1 MCLDCRPAGA
11 RIRQT
16 VNFCDLPICGEKT
29 ITSEMWGVLD
39 QKKPH
44 LPTHDI
50 AKLRNVLHLKDMP
63 SFDRRAQEALERCRS
78 LIENSVRPASVDTVI
93 DGEVLHERMPILQEP
108 MKVPDE
114 GDAGPQILA
123 TVSTPEGGIQSTT
136 TDVEDPPADNLEHAP
151 APDVPSE
158 EPRAT
163 GDQEDPSPAQEL
175 GVAEPPIVLPHAIPT
190 CYTCRKPVS
199 QPCWYCID
207 CGVGESG
214 IQDATDCTDTA
225 NLEGDVFLCDECE
238 TGHKLPCRNC
248 DNAYA
253 QPFLKFYYGE
263 GESELSFCRVAMRWL
278 TIVFS

>member
-1 MCLDCRPAGA
+1 MCLDCRPEGA

-16 VNFCDLPICGEKT
+16 VNFCDLSICGEKT

-93 DGEVLHERMPILQEP
+93 DGEILHERRPILQEST
-108 MKVPDE
+108 KVPDE
-114 GDAGPQILA
+114 GDEGPQILA
-123 TVSTPEGGIQSTT
+123 MEPAPEGGIQSTT
-136 TDVEDPPADNLEHAP
+136 ADVQDPPADDLGHAS

-158 EPRAT
+158 EPRAS
-163 GDQEDPSPAQEL
+163 GDQEDPSPVQEL
-175 GVAEPPIVLPHAIPT
+175 GVAEPSIVVPHVPT
-190 CYTCRKPVS
+190 CYTCRKSVS
-199 QPCWYCID
+199 QPCWYCMD

-214 IQDATDCTDTA
+214 VQYATDYADTA
-225 NLEGDVFLCDECE
+225 NRSEDVFLCDECE
-238 TGHKLPCRNC
+238 AGHKLPCRNC
-248 DNAYA
+248 DNAYV
-253 QPFLKFYYGE
+253 QPFLRFYYGE
-263 GESELSFCRVAMRWL
+263 GESELSFCCEVMC
-278 TIVFS
+278 